1 MGYLGRFSK
10 LFSQFSHIKE
20 FLPFETSDTVVV
32 DHLFLMEAS
41 LSFGVVEDEG
51 VGTSLDWKIY

>member
-10 LFSQFSHIKE
+10 LFSRIKE
-20 FLPFETSDTVVV
+20 FLLFETSDTVVV

-41 LSFGVVEDEG
+41 LSFGVGEDEG